1 MKVCVIGTGYVG
13 LVAGACLAQMGN
25 SVICV
30 DKDADKIEKLKNG
43 IIPIYEPLLDDLVA
57 LNSSKGRL
65 FFSCDLKDAVK
76 KSQICFI
83 AVGTPEDKN
92 GCADLSSVYETARE
106 IAGCLDN
113 YKIIV
118 NKSTV
123 PVGTGYKIRDLIKSV
138 TDVDFDI
145 VSNPEFLKQGAAV
158 EDFLKPDR
166 VVIGSDSP
174 RATKIMQELYAPHTL
189 NGNPVMIMDIKSAEM
204 TKYAANS
211 FLALKISY
219 INEIANICEKT
230 GADALMVKNAVCA
243 DRRIGSKF
251 FYAGIGFGGSCFPKD
266 LKALINT
273 ANDSGI
279 DPVVLKAAYD
289 TNLKQRKVFTD
300 KILKRFNSNLKG
312 KTFGVWGLSFKPQ
325 TSDMRE
331 APSITIINTLLDCGA
346 KIKAFD
352 PKAFDEAKKIFKD
365 SIEYSKTSYEA
376 LLDADAL
383 LLLTEWH
390 EFRMPDFAKMK
401 ENLKAPV
408 IFDGRNQYDPKILK
422 EHGFEYHCIGRK
434 TL

>member
-57 LNSSKGRL
+57 FNSSKGRL

-204 TKYAANS
+204 AKYAANS

-289 TNLKQRKVFTD
+289 TNLRQRKVFTD
-300 KILKRFNSNLKG
+300 KILKRFNNNLKG

-408 IFDGRNQYDPKILK
+408 IFDGRNQYDPEILK
-422 EHGFEYHCIGRK
+422 EYGFEYHCIGRK

>member
-57 LNSSKGRL
+57 FNSSKGRL

-243 DRRIGSKF
+243 DKRIGSKF

-300 KILKRFNSNLKG
+300 KILKRFNNNLKG

>member
-106 IAGCLDN
+106 IALCLDD

-123 PVGTGYKIRDLIKSV
+123 PVGTGHKIRDLIKSV

-145 VSNPEFLKQGAAV
+145 VSNPEFLKQCAAV
-158 EDFLKPDR
+158 EDFLRPDR

-243 DRRIGSKF
+243 DKRIGSKF

-273 ANDSGI
+273 ASDFGI

-300 KILKRFNSNLKG
+300 KILKRFNNNLKG

>member
-273 ANDSGI
+273 ANDFGI

-289 TNLKQRKVFTD
+289 TNLKQRKIFTD

>member
-243 DRRIGSKF
+243 DKRIGSKF

-289 TNLKQRKVFTD
+289 TNLKQRKIFTD
-300 KILKRFNSNLKG
+300 KILKRFNNNLKG

-325 TSDMRE
+325 TNDMRE

>member
-158 EDFLKPDR
+158 EDFLRPDR

-243 DRRIGSKF
+243 DKRIGSKF

-273 ANDSGI
+273 ANDFGI

-300 KILKRFNSNLKG
+300 KILKRFNNNLKG

-331 APSITIINTLLDCGA
+331 APSITIINTLLYCGA

>member
-243 DRRIGSKF
+243 DKRIGSKF

-300 KILKRFNSNLKG
+300 KILKRFNNNLKG

-325 TSDMRE
+325 TNDMRE

>member
-243 DRRIGSKF
+243 DKRIGSKF

-273 ANDSGI
+273 ANDFGI

-331 APSITIINTLLDCGA
+331 APSITIINTLLYCGA

>member
-243 DRRIGSKF
+243 DKRIGSKF

-273 ANDSGI
+273 ANDFGI

-289 TNLKQRKVFTD
+289 TNLKQRKIFTD
-300 KILKRFNSNLKG
+300 KILKRFNNNLKG

>member
-106 IAGCLDN
+106 IALCLDD

-123 PVGTGYKIRDLIKSV
+123 PVGTGHKIRDLIKSV

-158 EDFLKPDR
+158 EDFLRPDR

-243 DRRIGSKF
+243 DKRIGSKF

-273 ANDSGI
+273 ANDFGI

-289 TNLKQRKVFTD
+289 TNLKQRKIFTD
-300 KILKRFNSNLKG
+300 KILQRFNSNLKG

>member
-57 LNSSKGRL
+57 FNSSKGRL

-158 EDFLKPDR
+158 EDFLRPDR

-243 DRRIGSKF
+243 DKRIGSKF

-273 ANDSGI
+273 ANDFCI

-289 TNLKQRKVFTD
+289 TNLKQRKIFTD
-300 KILKRFNSNLKG
+300 KILQRFNSNLKG

-325 TSDMRE
+325 TNDMRE

-352 PKAFDEAKKIFKD
+352 TKAFDEAKKIFKD

>member
-273 ANDSGI
+273 ANDFGI

-325 TSDMRE
+325 TNDMRE

>member
-57 LNSSKGRL
+57 FNSSKGRL

-106 IAGCLDN
+106 IALCLYD

-123 PVGTGYKIRDLIKSV
+123 PVGTGHKIRDLIKSV

-158 EDFLKPDR
+158 EDFLRPDR

-243 DRRIGSKF
+243 DKRIGSKF

-273 ANDSGI
+273 ANDFGI

-300 KILKRFNSNLKG
+300 KILKRFNNNLKG

>member
-243 DRRIGSKF
+243 DKRIGSKF

-273 ANDSGI
+273 ANDFGI

-289 TNLKQRKVFTD
+289 TNLKQRKIFTD

-325 TSDMRE
+325 TNDMRE

>member
-106 IAGCLDN
+106 IALCLDD

-123 PVGTGYKIRDLIKSV
+123 PVGTGHKIRDLIKSV

-158 EDFLKPDR
+158 EDFLRPDR

-289 TNLKQRKVFTD
+289 TNLKQRKIFTD
-300 KILKRFNSNLKG
+300 KILQRFNSNLKG

>member
-158 EDFLKPDR
+158 EDFLRPDR

-243 DRRIGSKF
+243 DKRIGSKF

-273 ANDSGI
+273 ASDSGI

-289 TNLKQRKVFTD
+289 TNLKQRKIFTD

>member
-289 TNLKQRKVFTD
+289 TNLKQRKIFTD
-300 KILKRFNSNLKG
+300 KILQRFNSNLKG

-325 TSDMRE
+325 TNDMRE

>member
-57 LNSSKGRL
+57 FNSSKGRL

-158 EDFLKPDR
+158 EDFLRPDR

-243 DRRIGSKF
+243 DKRIGSKF

-273 ANDSGI
+273 ANDFGI

-289 TNLKQRKVFTD
+289 TNLKQRKIFTD

>member
-57 LNSSKGRL
+57 FNSSKGRL

-243 DRRIGSKF
+243 DKRIGSKF

-300 KILKRFNSNLKG
+300 KILKRFNNNLKG

-325 TSDMRE
+325 TNDMRE

>member
-57 LNSSKGRL
+57 FNSSKGRL

-158 EDFLKPDR
+158 EDFLRPDR

-273 ANDSGI
+273 ANDFGI

-289 TNLKQRKVFTD
+289 TNLKQRKIFTD
-300 KILKRFNSNLKG
+300 KILKRFNNNLKG

>member
-243 DRRIGSKF
+243 DKRIGSKF

-273 ANDSGI
+273 ANDFGI

>member
-57 LNSSKGRL
+57 FNSSKGRL

-243 DRRIGSKF
+243 DKRIGSKF

>member
-106 IAGCLDN
+106 IALCLDD

-123 PVGTGYKIRDLIKSV
+123 PVGTGHKIRDLIKSV

-158 EDFLKPDR
+158 EDFLRPDR

-289 TNLKQRKVFTD
+289 TNLKQRKIFTD
-300 KILKRFNSNLKG
+300 KILQRFNSNLKG

-325 TSDMRE
+325 TNDMRE

-422 EHGFEYHCIGRK
+422 EYGFEYHCIGRK

>member
-57 LNSSKGRL
+57 FNSSKGRL

-300 KILKRFNSNLKG
+300 KILKRFNNNLKG

-325 TSDMRE
+325 TNDMRE

>member
-138 TDVDFDI
+138 TDIDFDI

-243 DRRIGSKF
+243 DKRIGSKF

-273 ANDSGI
+273 ANDFGI

-289 TNLKQRKVFTD
+289 TNLKQRKIFTD

>member
-57 LNSSKGRL
+57 FNSSKGRL

-243 DRRIGSKF
+243 DKRIGSKF

-273 ANDSGI
+273 ASDFGI
-279 DPVVLKAAYD
+279 DSVVLKAAYD
-289 TNLKQRKVFTD
+289 TNLKQRKIFTD
-300 KILKRFNSNLKG
+300 KILKRFNNNLKG

>member
-57 LNSSKGRL
+57 FNSSKGRL

-273 ANDSGI
+273 ANDFGI

-300 KILKRFNSNLKG
+300 KILKRFNNNLKG

-325 TSDMRE
+325 TNDMRE

>member
-57 LNSSKGRL
+57 FNSSKGRL

-243 DRRIGSKF
+243 DKRIGSKF

-273 ANDSGI
+273 ANDFGI

-289 TNLKQRKVFTD
+289 TNLKQRKIFTD
-300 KILKRFNSNLKG
+300 KILQRFNSNLKG

>member
-243 DRRIGSKF
+243 DKRIGSKF

-273 ANDSGI
+273 ANDFGI

-300 KILKRFNSNLKG
+300 KILKRFNNNLKG

-325 TSDMRE
+325 TNDMRE

>member
-273 ANDSGI
+273 ANDFGI

-289 TNLKQRKVFTD
+289 TNLKQRKIFTD
-300 KILKRFNSNLKG
+300 KILKRFNNNLKG

-325 TSDMRE
+325 TNDMRE

>member
-243 DRRIGSKF
+243 DKRIGSKF

-273 ANDSGI
+273 ANDFGI

-300 KILKRFNSNLKG
+300 KILKRFNNNLKG

-331 APSITIINTLLDCGA
+331 APSITIINTLLYCGA

>member
-57 LNSSKGRL
+57 FNSSKGRL

-158 EDFLKPDR
+158 EDFLRPDR

-300 KILKRFNSNLKG
+300 KILKRFNNNLKG

-325 TSDMRE
+325 TNDMRE

>member
-57 LNSSKGRL
+57 FNSSKGRL

-158 EDFLKPDR
+158 EDFLRPDR

-243 DRRIGSKF
+243 DKRIGSKF

-273 ANDSGI
+273 ASDSGI

-289 TNLKQRKVFTD
+289 TNLKQRKIFTD
-300 KILKRFNSNLKG
+300 KILQRFNSNLKG

-325 TSDMRE
+325 TNDMRE

>member
-273 ANDSGI
+273 ANDFGI

-300 KILKRFNSNLKG
+300 KILKRFNNNLKG

-325 TSDMRE
+325 TNDMRE

>member
-57 LNSSKGRL
+57 FNSSKGRL

-158 EDFLKPDR
+158 EDFLRPDR

-243 DRRIGSKF
+243 DKRIGSKF

-273 ANDSGI
+273 ANDFGI

-300 KILKRFNSNLKG
+300 KILKRFNNNLKG

-325 TSDMRE
+325 TNDMRE

>member
-57 LNSSKGRL
+57 FNSSKGRL

-158 EDFLKPDR
+158 EDFLRPDR

-243 DRRIGSKF
+243 DKRIGSKF

-273 ANDSGI
+273 ASDFGI

-289 TNLKQRKVFTD
+289 TNLKQRKIFTD
-300 KILKRFNSNLKG
+300 KILKRFNNNLKG